1 MVCDPIP
8 QLLVIRVELFQS
20 IDSSKELF
28 LDLGIAGF
36 GIRQCAVRIHNGV
49 VILHWDCSK
58 NFV

>member
-20 IDSSKELF
+20 IDDSKEVF

-36 GIRQCAVRIHNGV
+36 GICQWAARIRNRV
-49 VILHWDCSK
+49 VVLH
-58 NFV
+58 